1 MICLKLAALFSG
13 GKDSTYAI
21 YEAKA
26 QGHQIVCLITILPL
40 SEESMLLHFPN
51 IKLTKLQSTSMN
63 IPQLTIE
70 SDSNDPDL
78 EAKTLEHILNDA
90 KTKYGIDG
98 IVHGGILSEFQ
109 KNFFTRVCSKLALDI
124 ISPLWNKNQKDYMSK
139 LIESRFRFIIV
150 SVTSSGLDESWLGK
164 EINQSDLLK
173 LENLASKHGF
183 NLTFEGGEAETLV
196 VDCPLFTFPL
206 KIEKFK
212 KVWDGYRGRFEILD
226 AKLDHHAR

>member
-1 MICLKLAALFSG
+1 MKLAALFSG

-21 YEAKA
+21 YEAKS

-51 IKLTKLQSTSMN
+51 IKLTKLQSKSMK

-70 SDSNDPDL
+70 SHSNESDL
-78 EAKTLEHILNDA
+78 EANALEHILNDA
-90 KTKYGIDG
+90 KTKYGIEG
-98 IVHGGILSEFQ
+98 IVHGGILSKFQ
-109 KNFFTRVCSKLALDI
+109 KNLFTKVCSKIELDI
-124 ISPLWNKNQKDYMSK
+124 ISPLWNKNQKDYMKK
-139 LIESRFRFIIV
+139 LIESGFRFIIV

-164 EINQSDLLK
+164 EINESNLLT

-196 VDCPLFTFPL
+196 IDCPIFTLPL

-212 KVWDGYRGRFEILD
+212 KVWDGYRGRFEILE
-226 AKLDHHAR
+226 ARLDNHAR